1 MQLTN
6 SQNKVVEKI
15 VSKYDIENKKIIEFQ
30 APTGSGKTFMI
41 LNVIDKL
48 IQQNPHEKFCFVIIT
63 LSAAKLPK
71 QMHFNFLEYK
81 QYLINKDLEIEHIT
95 SPSSSDKSKKFN
107 KDKDR
112 HYQILAKQNKILI
125 FGNQSFGQKRI
136 FSEEGIIDSFLSQI
150 ENEEF
155 KLVYIRDEAHLGG
168 EIDEKKIK
176 FLDLDSNAN
185 IDKLLAKTKD
195 ASVHYEVAFQKNA
208 HFIIKMTATPK
219 GHNELISLTENDLKE
234 DDILLLKKNG
244 IYNEKLDEIQEE
256 TITNKQ
262 ILEVA
267 CKKFKFIKDRY
278 ADVDKEPTLKNIN
291 PAMLIQVNN
300 KDASN
305 KEIFDA
311 NINEILEVLK
321 AHNLNYVKYFGEDD
335 IDSNIR
341 LNSYSLNAISKNS
354 SDVDVVI
361 FKLGPATGWNIPRAC
376 MLVQLRNVS
385 SASLSIQTLGRIKRN
400 PNPNEEAKQN
410 SISFNYYYYSNV
422 SETRKNHINIF
433 LKDQYKNETFK
444 VGYIDKQ
451 EIQKMIQNENYVNE
465 LIRTLDINLIKDEY
479 EKYKNEYQKYGYIP
493 IYTEHFGKKKVV
505 TDKISNSI
513 DLEIFKENFLSK
525 NKMYFSSGTI
535 QAIENFKYNDFKRQ
549 NTFGYDDFSINLFWL
564 IIAKNYLSQIKDIF
578 YTKVNKETNSNKA
591 VYKIKTNHL
600 LPERT
605 DFFVD
610 DLRKHMINL
619 PFNEYAY
626 LNKNEEGLANNQYFD
641 SATEEKF
648 ISLLKDYEV
657 IELTDEYKIK
667 VWTKNPVFQGIFLE
681 YFNSDNEIL
690 KAYPDFIFRII
701 DKNDEK
707 KYHDFYIEIKSLEDI
722 DEKKTKMLIKS
733 YKRYINKKEIN
744 LFEDNNFN
752 ITLLLLKLNKN
763 KTNDV
768 QYYGASFNEEIN
780 NILNS
785 IELNAKNSG
794 IGKLKD
800 FFKLSILNN

>member
-95 SPSSSDKSKKFN
+95 SPSSSDKSKKSN
-107 KDKDR
+107 KDKDH

-155 KLVYIRDEAHLGG
+155 KLVYIRDEAHFGG

-176 FLDLDSNAN
+176 FLDLDSNDN
-185 IDKLLAKTKD
+185 IDKLLAKAKD
-195 ASVHYEVAFQKNA
+195 SSIHYEVAFQKNA

-219 GHNELISLTENDLKE
+219 GHNELISLSENDLLE
-234 DDILLLKKNG
+234 DDTLLIKKNG
-244 IYNEKLDEIQEE
+244 KYNEGIDEIKED

-267 CKKFKFIKDRY
+267 CKKFKLIKDRY
-278 ADVDKEPTLKNIN
+278 TDASKEPTLKNIN

-305 KEIFDA
+305 KDVFDA
-311 NINEILEVLK
+311 NINEIIGVLK

-354 SDVDVVI
+354 SDVDVII

-385 SASLSIQTLGRIKRN
+385 SSSLSIQTLGRIKRN
-400 PNPNEEAKQN
+400 PNPSEEAKQN
-410 SISFNYYYYSNV
+410 SISLDYYYYSNV
-422 SETRKNHINIF
+422 SETKKNHAYIF
-433 LKDQYKNETFK
+433 LKNQYKNETFK
-444 VGYIDKQ
+444 VGYIDKK
-451 EIQKMIQNENYVNE
+451 EVLKKIQNENYVNE
-465 LIRTLDINLIKDEY
+465 LISILDSNLIKDEY
-479 EKYKNEYQKYGYIP
+479 KRYKDEYQKYGYIP
-493 IYTEHFGKKKVV
+493 IYTEHFGKKQVI
-505 TDKISNSI
+505 TSKISNNI
-513 DLEIFKENFLSK
+513 DLEIFKENFLAK
-525 NKMYFSSGTI
+525 NKMYFSSATI
-535 QAIENFKYNDFKRQ
+535 EAIESFKYNNFNHQ
-549 NTFGYDDFSINLFWL
+549 NILNYDDFSINLFWL
-564 IIAKNYLSQIKDIF
+564 IIVKNYISKIKDIF
-578 YTKVNKETNSNKA
+578 YKKVNSETDPNKTI
-591 VYKIKTNHL
+591 YKIKNNHY

-610 DLRKHMINL
+610 NLNEHKVNL
-619 PFNEYAY
+619 PYNEYAY
-626 LNKNEEGLANNQYFD
+626 LSKSENELANIQYFD
-641 SATEEKF
+641 SDVEEKF
-648 ISLLKDYEV
+648 INLLEKYKV
-657 IELTDEYKIK
+657 IESTDEYTIK
-667 VWTKNPVFQGIFLE
+667 VWTKNPVFQGVFVE

-690 KAYPDFIFRII
+690 KAYPDFIG
-701 DKNDEK
+701 NES
-707 KYHDFYIEIKSLEDI
+707 IKWV
-722 DEKKTKMLIKS
+722 
-733 YKRYINKKEIN
+733 R
-744 LFEDNNFN
+744 
-752 ITLLLLKLNKN
+752 
-763 KTNDV
+763 
-768 QYYGASFNEEIN
+768 
-780 NILNS
+780 
-785 IELNAKNSG
+785 
-794 IGKLKD
+794 
-800 FFKLSILNN
+800 